1 MLPFSFQTLLIAS
14 KAPFLRCSATGI
26 WVSLRKSASGMTLV

>member
-1 MLPFSFQTLLIAS
+1 MLPFSLQSSLIAA

>member
-1 MLPFSFQTLLIAS
+1 MLPFFIQSSLMAA

-26 WVSLRKSASGMTLV
+26 WASFRKSASGMTLV

>member
-1 MLPFSFQTLLIAS
+1 MLPFCIQSSLIAA

-26 WVSLRKSASGMTLV
+26 WVSFRKSASGMTLV